1 MAELSMTS
9 KCIFNCLILIFSSL
23 IAEVLVAQ
31 QSGYQL
37 PPQAIVDIVD
47 AKPTPTVSLSPDNEW
62 MLMVDRDAMPDIA
75 DVSRRMLQ
83 LAGMRIDPASNGPF
97 QTGYLRGLTLRSR
110 SADPSGIQ
118 NEDTHFKIPL
128 PENPRISSVSWSHN
142 SKDFAFVLV
151 TDKGQQ
157 LWVSTVG
164 SPKEPKMLTDRL
176 NTVLGGFSWMPDGK
190 SILCRLVP
198 EDRGSEPETST
209 VPTGPNIQESYGNKS
224 PTRTYQDLLQNPT
237 DEALFEYFTT
247 TQLAIIGVDGKT
259 KKMGDAQIIS
269 RAEPSPSGDYLLVST
284 IKKPFSYLLTYRSF
298 PRSTQTWKVNDAA
311 SGPNVHTIVDLSL
324 IHISEPT
331 RPY

>member
-1 MAELSMTS
+1 MTS

-164 SPKEPKMLTDRL
+164 SPKEPKMLTDR
-176 NTVLGGFSWMPDGK
+176 
-190 SILCRLVP
+190 
-198 EDRGSEPETST
+198 
-209 VPTGPNIQESYGNKS
+209 
-224 PTRTYQDLLQNPT
+224 
-237 DEALFEYFTT
+237 
-247 TQLAIIGVDGKT
+247 
-259 KKMGDAQIIS
+259 
-269 RAEPSPSGDYLLVST
+269 
-284 IKKPFSYLLTYRSF
+284 
-298 PRSTQTWKVNDAA
+298 
-311 SGPNVHTIVDLSL
+311 
-324 IHISEPT
+324 
-331 RPY
+331 